1 MTRTPIVVLLVL
13 GAALATTGVRHPRS
27 GGFPK
32 FPSLV
37 PPPTQPPQATARH
50 ACGTRG
56 VVFSP
61 PRSGSAA
68 AKIVGG
74 AASPYGAYPWQV
86 ELLVWRPDKRT
97 YEHLC
102 GGAVIG
108 SLLVLTAAHCVSDD
122 VDQRFLR
129 IAIGQ
134 HRRNKPDAYEQTF
147 RASSIVIHPNF
158 RKSGPYS
165 NDIAVIRVK
174 DAAVATYGNPAS
186 TRGRAIQFDSHVR
199 AICLP
204 GRYEEVE
211 ADTWCTV
218 TGWGAQDFEDKDSL
232 SVVLKAASVPVVPL
246 NQCRSP
252 EVYGGR
258 RQAIL
263 DSMICAGSLEGGTD
277 ACGGD
282 SGGPLACE
290 SRGRHVLMGVV
301 SWGDGC
307 GKKNRPGVYT
317 KVSHFIDWIDSV
329 QRNDV

>member
-1 MTRTPIVVLLVL
+1 MIRTALFVLLL
-13 GAALATTGVRHPRS
+13 PALLASGARLPRS
-27 GGFPK
+27 GGFQK

-37 PPPTQPPQATARH
+37 APPPQATPRH

-56 VVFSP
+56 VSFSP
-61 PRSGSAA
+61 PRNSSHSPVL

-74 AASPYGAYPWQV
+74 APSPYGAYPWQV
-86 ELLVWRPDKRT
+86 ELLVWRPKKSR
-97 YEHLC
+97 YEHQC

-108 SLLVLTAAHCVSDD
+108 SLLVLTAAHCVADED
-122 VDQRFLR
+122 VKPRLLR

-134 HRRNKPDAYEQTF
+134 YRRNQPDAYEQTF
-147 RASSIVIHPNF
+147 KASSVVIHPDF

-174 DAAVATYGNPAS
+174 DAAVASYGHLAS
-186 TRGRAIQFDSHVR
+186 SRGRAIQFDTHVR

-204 GRYEEVE
+204 ESFEDVQR
-211 ADTWCTV
+211 DTWCTV
-218 TGWGAQDFEDKDSL
+218 TGWGAQDSDDKDSL
-232 SVVLKAASVPVVPL
+232 SVVLRAASVPVVPL
-246 NQCRSP
+246 EQCRRP

-263 DSMICAGSLEGGTD
+263 DSMLCAGSLEGGID

-290 SRGRHVLMGVV
+290 SSGRHVLMGVV

-329 QRNDV
+329 NRE